1 MVSSQKSKT
10 SVTSGK
16 QMHKNA
22 YIFRTTH
29 LVRWCYYSICR
40 KTAPC
45 EKEPWWLI
53 VRPSGKDQESGRA
66 RVPGSSIGF
75 MFESCFYQ
83 YKPVPD
89 FCFQC
94 FFYLKHVRASVG
106 AQSPFLCVVH
116 VNIAAPPAQ
125 RKEFHQNSGMIG
137 HLGKKAW
144 ARVPPGPSNGSP
156 SPCSPLALW
165 SYLRLK

>member
-1 MVSSQKSKT
+1 
-10 SVTSGK
+10 
-16 QMHKNA
+16 MHKHA

-29 LVRWCYYSICR
+29 LVRWSHYLICI

-45 EKEPWWLI
+45 EREPWWLL

-75 MFESCFYQ
+75 MFETCFYQ

-89 FCFQC
+89 FCFQG

-125 RKEFHQNSGMIG
+125 RKHFTKIWEWLVTLERRRGLG
-137 HLGKKAW
+137 CHLV
-144 ARVPPGPSNGSP
+144 RQTVHH
-156 SPCSPLALW
+156 LRALLW
-165 SYLRLK
+165 HYAICD

>member
-1 MVSSQKSKT
+1 MACWLPVWPICHPYPASSWACSPGNKRHYQIALLGCWEALMVSSQKSKT
-10 SVTSGK
+10 SVASGT

-29 LVRWCYYSICR
+29 LVQWSYYLICR

-45 EKEPWWLI
+45 EKEPWWLL
-53 VRPSGKDQESGRA
+53 VRRSGKDQESGRA

-83 YKPVPD
+83 HKPVPD

-94 FFYLKHVRASVG
+94 FLDALASLKTM
-106 AQSPFLCVVH
+106 LD
-116 VNIAAPPAQ
+116 I
-125 RKEFHQNSGMIG
+125 
-137 HLGKKAW
+137 
-144 ARVPPGPSNGSP
+144 
-156 SPCSPLALW
+156 
-165 SYLRLK
+165 

>member
-1 MVSSQKSKT
+1 MVTSQKSKT
-10 SVTSGK
+10 SVTSAT
-16 QMHKNA
+16 QMQKNA
-22 YIFRTTH
+22 YIFSTTH
-29 LVRWCYYSICR
+29 FLRWSYYSICR

-66 RVPGSSIGF
+66 RVPGSAIGF

-94 FFYLKHVRASVG
+94 FF
-106 AQSPFLCVVH
+106 SPETCPCLCGCPKSISLCRPCEH
-116 VNIAAPPAQ
+116 RRPTST
-125 RKEFHQNSGMIG
+125 KKTFHQNSGIIG

-156 SPCSPLALW
+156 SPCSPLAL
-165 SYLRLK
+165 SQFRLK